1 MTGPPAARLRK
12 SSMTSD
18 HLTAILAE
26 RVMAWRVGSERFLVG
41 NRRWLPRWRFQPTER
56 VKDAYRLLE
65 RAAPQEYSMDRAQD
79 GRFWVKVRI
88 AGATGEAQESTQA
101 RAVTFAVARAIGLD
115 PEGRNDPKTGVERR

>member
-1 MTGPPAARLRK
+1 VTTDML
-12 SSMTSD
+12 TS
-18 HLTAILAE
+18 LLAQ
-26 RVMAWRVGSERFLVG
+26 RVLGWTVAPDRFLLG

-56 VKDAYRLLE
+56 VKDAYHLLE
-65 RAAPQEYSMDRAQD
+65 RAAPQEYSMDRGQD
-79 GRFWVKVRI
+79 GRFWVRVSI

>member
-1 MTGPPAARLRK
+1 
-12 SSMTSD
+12 MTSD
-18 HLTAILAE
+18 HLTALLAAC
-26 RVMAWRVGSERFLVG
+26 VMGWGVGPDRFLMG
-41 NRRWLPRWRFQPTER
+41 NRGWLPRWRFQPTER
-56 VKDAYRLLE
+56 VDDAYRLLE

-79 GRFWVKVRI
+79 GRFWVKVCI

>member
-1 MTGPPAARLRK
+1 V
-12 SSMTSD
+12 TSEQ
-18 HLTAILAE
+18 LTAILAE
-26 RVMAWRVGSERFLVG
+26 RVMAWRVGPERFLVG

-65 RAAPQEYSMDRAQD
+65 RAAPQEYSMDRGQD
-79 GRFWVKVRI
+79 GLFWVKVCI

-115 PEGRNDPKTGVERR
+115 PEGRNDPKTEVDRR